1 MQENYQCSVLLAS
14 YHAFRSSHRPEF
26 RRPDPGQCHLKLKQ
40 SDSVHR
46 AAHISQTG
54 TKPNQTK
61 FQIINFRLNI
71 INRLLGYQRYKTQFK
86 FGPKELS
93 FYQYIFLDFKLGI
106 L

>member
-1 MQENYQCSVLLAS
+1 MRFVRLTDPSSDDQTPVNVILNSNSRILSTEQLTSHKQE
-14 YHAFRSSHRPEF
+14 
-26 RRPDPGQCHLKLKQ
+26 
-40 SDSVHR
+40 
-46 AAHISQTG
+46 
-54 TKPNQTK
+54 PNQTK